1 VEYAVICAEI
11 ISDITPTLEYHTDTI
26 SPTTSMEGFQAA
38 VDINWTASTAL
49 RFVGLKDT
57 HMTIL
62 ETNEK
67 LASTYSE
74 ARHFLNLDQSA
85 RAESDWFKSF
95 LTYPSVRSFFKQSV
109 FGKGTVLKV
118 AAVTQIALAYVA
130 CVEGE
135 PSDFPP
141 TAAEIRRLM
150 KKAAAFEA
158 ELVAETSSWLP
169 SDVERGFRAPMKN
182 LRDAGS
188 TVERRS
194 AGRPPLSERR
204 TFVLRLARALYEM
217 CGDFPGKFI
226 ATVAAR
232 VWEDT
237 EDRTV
242 RKILTDEERDAIKRH
257 VENNRR
263 QVAESENAAH
273 LLLNRA
279 SISPR
284 ASPQPEEPQT
294 TSEIFET
301 MLALAKRIPDETT
314 SIVAVNYMHM
324 LRHEI
329 GIEPDFPP
337 E

>member
-1 VEYAVICAEI
+1 
-11 ISDITPTLEYHTDTI
+11 
-26 SPTTSMEGFQAA
+26 
-38 VDINWTASTAL
+38 
-49 RFVGLKDT
+49 
-57 HMTIL
+57 MTIL

-67 LASTYSE
+67 LAETYSE
-74 ARHFLNLDQSA
+74 ARYFLSLDQAA

-109 FGKGTVLKV
+109 FGKGAVLKV
-118 AAVTQIALAYVA
+118 TAVTQIALAYIA

-141 TAAEIRRLM
+141 TAAEVRRLM
-150 KKAAAFEA
+150 KKAASFEA
-158 ELVAETSSWLP
+158 ELAAESSSWLP
-169 SDVERGFRAPMKN
+169 PDIEKSFRGPLKN
-182 LRDAGS
+182 LRNAAL

-194 AGRPPLSERR
+194 AGRPPISERR
-204 TFVLRLARALYEM
+204 TFVLHLARALYEM

-242 RKILTDEERDAIKRH
+242 RKILSDEERDAIKQH
-257 VENNRR
+257 AKDNRR

-279 SISPR
+279 SIPPKT
-284 ASPQPEEPQT
+284 SPQPQEPQT
-294 TSEIFET
+294 TSEIFEA
-301 MLALAKRIPDETT
+301 MLALAKRMPDETAA
-314 SIVAVNYMHM
+314 IMAVDAVYM
-324 LRHEI
+324 LRREI
-329 GIEPDFPP
+329 GLESDLPP

>member
-1 VEYAVICAEI
+1 MPPECRQI
-11 ISDITPTLEYHTDTI
+11 
-26 SPTTSMEGFQAA
+26 MEAA
-38 VDINWTASTAL
+38 SNL
-49 RFVGLKDT
+49 
-57 HMTIL
+57 HMAIL

-67 LASTYSE
+67 LVETYRE
-74 ARHFLNLDQSA
+74 ALYFLNLDQAA
-85 RAESDWFKSF
+85 RADSDWFKGF
-95 LTYPSVRSFFKQSV
+95 LTYPSVRSFFRQSV

-118 AAVTQIALAYVA
+118 AAVTQIAHAYVA
-130 CVEGE
+130 CCERE
-135 PSDFPP
+135 PSGPLP
-141 TAAEIRRLM
+141 TAAEVRGLM
-150 KKAAAFEA
+150 KKAAAFESELTA
-158 ELVAETSSWLP
+158 ESSSWVP
-169 SDVERGFRAPMKN
+169 SELEKRFRGPMKN
-182 LRDAGS
+182 LRDAAS

-194 AGRPPLSERR
+194 AGRPAISERR
-204 TFVLRLARALYEM
+204 IFVLHLARALYEM

-242 RKILTDEERDAIKRH
+242 RKILTDDERDAIKRH
-257 VENNRR
+257 AENNRR
-263 QVAESENAAH
+263 QIAESENAAH

-279 SISPR
+279 SIPPK
-284 ASPQPEEPQT
+284 ASPQAQEPQT
-294 TSEIFET
+294 TDEIFQT